1 MFLAWPGALG
11 STLGSVEKRQVQK
24 GHDKKRRK
32 LTYTWVLEL
41 IFALN
46 ALNLNEVT
54 AKLQKKSHFGKSL
67 RAGVIKCL
75 IQLSITMF
83 SLDDF
88 FFFRIIVKL
97 LSCEK
102 ATKFEKKYPT
112 SFDVY
117 SLVAKKWEF
126 FSNFLWPFQKT

>member
-1 MFLAWPGALG
+1 MHGALG

-54 AKLQKKSHFGKSL
+54 AKLQQKSHFGKSL
-67 RAGVIKCL
+67 RAGVINCL
-75 IQLSITMF
+75 RAATGGKAA
-83 SLDDF
+83 
-88 FFFRIIVKL
+88 KL
-97 LSCEK
+97 RLGPWLH
-102 ATKFEKKYPT
+102 FE
-112 SFDVY
+112 
-117 SLVAKKWEF
+117 
-126 FSNFLWPFQKT
+126 N